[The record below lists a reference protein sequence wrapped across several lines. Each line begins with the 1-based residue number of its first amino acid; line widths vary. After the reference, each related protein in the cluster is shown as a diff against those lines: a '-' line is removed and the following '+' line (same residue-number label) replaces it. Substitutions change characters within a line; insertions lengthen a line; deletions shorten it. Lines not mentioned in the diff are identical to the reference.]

1 MKQYLGHDKIVQL
14 LIDKGADVNQK
25 ASTILKFT
33 PLQLAAAKG
42 TPVTRE
48 KLNKTDYLKK
58 KIAYFFAILDLHSQ
72 SNTQQSLTSEN
83 NTKESV

>member
-14 LIDKGADVNQK
+14 LIDKGADVNPK

-58 KIAYFFAILDLHSQ
+58 IAYFFAILDLHSQ